1 LASIVTVNPLIPPPP
16 DTGHWVHDLNEF
28 VIRFPESWPI
38 EGVRWYGLAYVAGF
52 AIAWFL
58 LRLYWKKGRSPYDPP
73 QQADLLTAI
82 IIGVLVGGRL
92 GYYLL
97 YKIEVVLA
105 NPLVLLKVWEG
116 GMASHGG
123 MVGILVAMI
132 WFARKTQ
139 TSFWQV
145 SDITV
150 TLGPPG
156 VFLGRIA
163 NFINGELYGREA
175 SVPWAMHFLD
185 VRQIPGTNAYEYFW
199 TPPVHPS
206 QLYQAAMEGLILAI
220 YLQFRF
226 WKRDPA
232 KPVFGQLTGEFLI
245 GYAIL
250 RIIGEVFRQP
260 DVGVSLILGM
270 SRGMFYSL
278 FMVVAGAAIIV
289 HQRRR
294 AVPQ

>member
-1 LASIVTVNPLIPPPP
+1 MNPQIPPPP
-16 DTGHWVHDLNEF
+16 DTGFPVHQMDPFL
-28 VIRFPESWPI
+28 VRFPEAWPLDGI
-38 EGVRWYGLAYVAGF
+38 RWYGLAYIAGF

-58 LRLYWKKGRSPYDPP
+58 LRLYWKKGRSPYNPV

-82 IIGVLVGGRL
+82 VIGVIVGGRL

-97 YKIEVVLA
+97 YRFDALLA
-105 NPLVLLKVWEG
+105 NPLILFKVWEG

-123 MVGILVAMI
+123 MVGIVIALI

-139 TSFWQV
+139 TSFWQAADV
-145 SDITV
+145 TV

-163 NFINGELYGREA
+163 NYINGELYGREA
-175 SVPWAMHFLD
+175 SVPWATHFLD
-185 VRQIPGTNAYEYFW
+185 VQWIPSIGAWQYVW

-206 QLYQAAMEGLILAI
+206 QLYQAGMEGLLLAL

-226 WKRDPA
+226 WMVDPA
-232 KPVFGQLTGEFLI
+232 KRVWGQLAGEFLI
-245 GYAIL
+245 GYAVL
-250 RIIGEVFRQP
+250 RILGEVFREP
-260 DVGVSLILGM
+260 DASLILGM

-278 FMVVAGAAIIV
+278 FMILAGAAIIIV
-289 HQRRR
+289 RRQKMQGS
-294 AVPQ
+294 V